1 MRRNTSRKTS
11 AVARRPRVLPLALA
25 LGMSTVH
32 ATSVSAQTVAH
43 ANDVALAAIAAI
55 ANMASQSADKAH
67 AAEVMQ
73 AAIAAVTT
81 IATTTIQA
89 QVQAQTAVETAR
101 LAAGSNAA
109 GAVSDAALPAL
120 AHSPVPGPVHN
131 PPAAPAEVMV
141 LKAAPVPSVD
151 APAALGEAQESLP
164 PPSLPAPLPPAGEG
178 SLVAAPVATVEVV
191 PVAQAMA
198 AASAAAEPAP
208 EAAIAVPAAAVE
220 RLPEHVPALPPPTPI
235 PTTPPLPVSTEQRAP
250 SAAPTPLPM
259 AELPAASVQTV
270 EVQTVEVPATPAH
283 VPPPSPPTPLP
294 QVGEGRA
301 TAEVQT
307 VEVRTIQA
315 PVVATDDPA
324 PMQALEAVPV
334 PAAPQ
339 VVVAE
344 PVASEPGDIALALP
358 DIEIEAIE
366 IEPLIEPLIEP
377 VADPLASVPRRAPA
391 NGAVSFNPNLLHF
404 PVDPA
409 LFAEGNPVL
418 PGTYR
423 LDVSINERW
432 QGKFDVR
439 FENLSEDA
447 RVAQPCI
454 DAALLEALGVNPAHL
469 NPDYAA
475 ALAAGE
481 AVCGPLEL
489 LIPGASHQV
498 DVGAQSL
505 AVSVPQIAMLRQA
518 RGYVDPARWDAGIN
532 AATLGYYYNGWHSKQ
547 TGLSTTSHY
556 LGLRAGVNLGSWR
569 FRYRATLTHGNDL
582 GLQYRNDAV
591 YVERALAK
599 LASRLTLGEASTSNR
614 VFEAIGYR
622 GFSLESDERMQPDSR
637 SGFAPVIRGI
647 AQSNA
652 RVTIHQRG
660 SQIFETTVPPGPFEI
675 DDLYPNGSGGDL
687 LVTITEADGSTR
699 QFTETYAS
707 LPELLRPGV
716 IRYSVAGGRY
726 RDNGDDDNAPWFG
739 QGTVSVGLSN
749 TVTAYGG
756 LLFAQGYDAAAG
768 GLGLNL
774 PIGAVTLD
782 GMYSR
787 TFLPGATVTGT
798 GWRLAY
804 TATVERTQTDVRLA
818 MLRYA
823 NEGFY
828 EPREA
833 FDLMARIRRGQAPA
847 LNQRRAQLSL
857 SVNQPLPG
865 RWGALSFSGSVQTYW
880 DRPGRDIQYHLG
892 YGRSIGRVSAT
903 LTATRTRN
911 TVVGRWDN
919 QYLLNLSV
927 PLGSGSG
934 SSNRAYLSGSYAR
947 RRDGQSA
954 QTSVSGTLGEHGL
967 VSYSVFG
974 AADKARQGSAM
985 TNGGGSVGW
994 VTPVA
999 RMSVSASAGSRGSQQ
1014 YGFNAS
1020 GGVVA
1025 FRDAVLATP
1034 ELGETVGIVQ
1044 ARHARGAVVSGA
1056 TRSLVN
1062 ASGHALVASLQPYR
1076 ENDVSVDPKGLST
1089 DVELLDTNQKV
1100 APTEGAVVLLKYQT
1114 RYGYSVLILGRRED
1128 GSTLPFA
1135 AGVFDGEGNNV
1146 GYTGQG
1152 GQALVRLAA
1161 AQGQLQVRWGAKP
1174 EEQCA
1179 FDYDLGDEADSRA
1192 GADAALRQVE
1202 VRCL

>member
-89 QVQAQTAVETAR
+89 QVQVQTAVETAR

-164 PPSLPAPLPPAGEG
+164 PPSPQAP
-178 SLVAAPVATVEVV
+178 

-208 EAAIAVPAAAVE
+208 EAAIPVPAAAVE
-220 RLPEHVPALPPPTPI
+220 RLPEHVPAPPPPTPI

-270 EVQTVEVPATPAH
+270 EV
-283 VPPPSPPTPLP
+283 
-294 QVGEGRA
+294 
-301 TAEVQT
+301 
-307 VEVRTIQA
+307 RTIPA
-315 PVVATDDPA
+315 PVVATNDPA

-344 PVASEPGDIALALP
+344 PVASEPVASEPVDIALALP
-358 DIEIEAIE
+358 DIEIEPIE

-569 FRYRATLTHGNDL
+569 FRYRATLTHGNEL

-614 VFEAIGYR
+614 VFEPIGYR
-622 GFSLESDERMQPDSR
+622 GLSLESDERMQPDSR

-660 SQIFETTVPPGPFEI
+660 AQIFETTVPPGPFEI

-716 IRYSVAGGRY
+716 IRYSVAGGKY

-847 LNQRRAQLSL
+847 LNQRRAQFSL

-880 DRPGRDIQYHLG
+880 DRPGRDVQYHLG

-911 TVVGRWDN
+911 TVSGRWDN

-934 SSNRAYLSGSYAR
+934 SSNRAYLTGSYAR

-1179 FDYDLGDEADSRA
+1179 FDYDLGDDADSRA